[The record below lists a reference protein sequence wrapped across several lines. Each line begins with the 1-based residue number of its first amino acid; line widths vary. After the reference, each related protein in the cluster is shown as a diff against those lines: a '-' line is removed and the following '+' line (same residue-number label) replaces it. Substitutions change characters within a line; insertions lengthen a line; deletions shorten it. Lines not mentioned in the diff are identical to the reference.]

1 MIWTKGDHQSA
12 KYQTFDSWRE
22 ILPNLYFDRLLLM
35 KIYKIWAKK
44 TEELCLMARKSD
56 KKFEKK
62 LISYF
67 KKGKNLVNSDPST
80 QKPQTFSLSLVPF
93 VQTI

>member
-1 MIWTKGDHQSA
+1 
-12 KYQTFDSWRE
+12 
-22 ILPNLYFDRLLLM
+22 
-35 KIYKIWAKK
+35 
-44 TEELCLMARKSD
+44 MARKSD
-56 KKFEKK
+56 EKFEKK

-80 QKPQTFSLSLVPF
+80 QNPQTFSLSLVPF

>member
-1 MIWTKGDHQSA
+1 
-12 KYQTFDSWRE
+12 
-22 ILPNLYFDRLLLM
+22 M

-56 KKFEKK
+56 EKFEKK

-67 KKGKNLVNSDPST
+67 KKRQEFGDFWPEHSKTS
-80 QKPQTFSLSLVPF
+80 KIFTFIGSFCAKYLTLDLRKYKGNIF
-93 VQTI
+93 HDT